1 MKDVYIKD
9 IRNGS
14 KVNSTF
20 MIMKKLFR
28 DGEKTVAI
36 LGDKSG
42 DAKAAI
48 ADTYNVLK
56 VGNVLSVKGTF
67 GSVFE
72 IKEFKIIEE
81 FAIEDYLP
89 HIERPIQEIMD
100 EIEIM
105 SNEEFKSKECIE
117 LNNYFFNNQSFL
129 ESFKK
134 GIGGVSQHHNYIG
147 GLAEHTLNVMYI
159 AKVLAYRY
167 NCRNKDIAILAAKLH
182 DIGKTKELFTDGPFS
197 YTLRGEMEGHIV
209 IGVAML
215 QEAFDSKPEIY
226 SEDFKTR
233 MRGCIVQHHGKLEF
247 GSPRKPSME
256 EAYIVHYADNIDAML
271 NKISQVKK
279 DVPAETWSQ
288 YDKRIEGKLYI

>member
-9 IRNGS
+9 IRNGA

-20 MIMKKLFR
+20 MIMRKLFR

-36 LGDKSG
+36 VGDKSG

-48 ADTYNVLK
+48 VDSYNVLK

-72 IKEFKIIEE
+72 IKEFKIVEE

-226 SEDFKTR
+226 SEDFKMR
-233 MRGCIVQHHGKLEF
+233 MKGCIVQHHGKLEF